1 VDYFPGRIGVLTSVS
16 QLTGNFDIYLA
27 VELYKVFDTPHD
39 RFAFFD
45 YSTDMQEFNSATFQ
59 DNWELGQA

>member
-1 VDYFPGRIGVLTSVS
+1 VGYFPRRAEVRSPVL
-16 QLTGNFDIYLA
+16 QLTGDLGIYLA
-27 VELYKVFDTPHD
+27 IEVYKVSDTPHD
-39 RFAFFD
+39 RFDFFD